1 MDCSRPG
8 SSIRG
13 IFQARVLEWDAIA
26 FSEVV
31 YYVHI
36 FINHEALDN
45 NMLLDE
51 DIASVCMDTG
61 KIQIVV
67 PPLVTRNMNLNKLFH
82 FPSLNL

>member
-1 MDCSRPG
+1 M
-8 SSIRG
+8 
-13 IFQARVLEWDAIA
+13 
-26 FSEVV
+26 

-45 NMLLDE
+45 NMILDE
-51 DIASVCMDTG
+51 DILSLCMDMG

>member
-1 MDCSRPG
+1 
-8 SSIRG
+8 
-13 IFQARVLEWDAIA
+13 
-26 FSEVV
+26 
-31 YYVHI
+31 
-36 FINHEALDN
+36 
-45 NMLLDE
+45 MLLDE